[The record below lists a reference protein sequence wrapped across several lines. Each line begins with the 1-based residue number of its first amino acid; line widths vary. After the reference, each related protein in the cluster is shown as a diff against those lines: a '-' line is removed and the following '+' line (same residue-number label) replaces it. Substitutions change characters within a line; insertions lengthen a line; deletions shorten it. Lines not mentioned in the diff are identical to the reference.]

1 MSEALAPVEV
11 AYLSRVKRQVDAEW
25 AEAVA
30 LVARA
35 HGVPEGAAVQLVVGD
50 DGVRMVW
57 EASGDIKSEAG
68 PVDPA
73 V

>member
-1 MSEALAPVEV
+1 MRVLTPVQV
-11 AYLSRVKRQVDAEW
+11 AYLAQVKRTVDAEW
-25 AEAVA
+25 AKAVA
-30 LVARA
+30 LVAQEQ
-35 HGVPEGAAVQLVVGD
+35 GVPEGVAVTLVAQD
-50 DGVRMVW
+50 DAVRMVW